1 MILRS
6 SCSTRDADPGRK
18 AGRCPNGTPDGG
30 SLAVDFGLWFD
41 GWFWTWP
48 CGEFGG
54 GRDCCM
60 MDGRWKMA
68 VVECGLKT

>member
-18 AGRCPNGTPDGG
+18 AGRCPNGTPEGG
-30 SLAVDFGLWFD
+30 SLAVDFGFGFGLAVDD
-41 GWFWTWP
+41 GGPWFWFWFGP
-48 CGEFGG
+48 FVEGEFGGG

-60 MDGRWKMA
+60 MDDG
-68 VVECGLKT
+68 